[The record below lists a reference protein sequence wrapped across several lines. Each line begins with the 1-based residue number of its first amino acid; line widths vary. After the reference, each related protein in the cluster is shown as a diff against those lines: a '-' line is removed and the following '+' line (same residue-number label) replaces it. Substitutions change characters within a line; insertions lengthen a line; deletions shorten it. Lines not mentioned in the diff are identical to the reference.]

1 MLHSLC
7 CLIIHFNKELS
18 FLSMFI
24 PSRHSGGLLAQCS
37 ISHQES
43 FHLFPHL
50 KRTRGPHLQMLHRW
64 QISCKKAVS
73 FHTPVPVNCVM
84 EWSWRLTRSLFW
96 WILSFLLHSLDRRV
110 TQVSSCVLWSQIIK
124 PDVLGAA
131 GECAFFLSNFLRLA
145 MKPYCLPPSC
155 NGSCTETYLQGDFSS
170 SAQFFVCVGVF
181 AFLYCT
187 ATLIVY
193 LGYRSVYLQTSRGP
207 VIVSTRFVEQWACGC
222 YRRKVCCMVT
232 RRPVL
237 LASSW
242 SGFNGWWV

>member
-18 FLSMFI
+18 FLSLFI

-131 GECAFFLSNFLRLA
+131 GECAFFSLISSGWQWNRIVYHHHVTARALRPICRATSPLQHSSLCVLV
-145 MKPYCLPPSC
+145 CLPSFIAPPHS
-155 NGSCTETYLQGDFSS
+155 
-170 SAQFFVCVGVF
+170 
-181 AFLYCT
+181 
-187 ATLIVY
+187 
-193 LGYRSVYLQTSRGP
+193 
-207 VIVSTRFVEQWACGC
+207 
-222 YRRKVCCMVT
+222 
-232 RRPVL
+232 
-237 LASSW
+237 
-242 SGFNGWWV
+242 